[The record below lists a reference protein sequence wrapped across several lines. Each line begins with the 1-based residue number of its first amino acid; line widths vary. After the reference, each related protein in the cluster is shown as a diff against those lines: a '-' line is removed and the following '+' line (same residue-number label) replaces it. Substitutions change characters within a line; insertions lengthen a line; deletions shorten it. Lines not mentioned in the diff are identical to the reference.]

1 MQVRIVK
8 AVAGL
13 AAVLVAATI
22 ATPAVIVAQ
31 ERGEGGG
38 GGEGGPRESA
48 PPQQLTLDELVTQLA
63 RRIDQV
69 GEKLFKSLDEELL
82 GRAAGG
88 PRLGYVQLVTT
99 PQGRPYVLGLVHE
112 DLAASTQVQPGQTPS
127 VERSM
132 GVLVWGPADG
142 SRPLSALLL
151 RGIEKK
157 DIRRGMVIARPG
169 HLLAVGQGRSVVWEG
184 PSLVRDEEVY
194 PGADLRPNYVPRVVC
209 MVTVDI
215 ESDDWPGFV
224 PASEE
229 GNLPVTM
236 ECVDIGWIQ
245 ATGSPLRVDLWKVP
259 GSVWRQEAVFK
270 YRLARS
276 GQKPEAVRDFES
288 VMRSL
293 GSGLGA
299 AGARAPE
306 SWALSVV
313 RAPGSPECYTLAVR
327 MSQSPQGFVDVD
339 LLRPARSTSSA
350 RVEPFAVFLRF
361 RRSQDGQWQ
370 ASNRYVSRAAATDR
384 VVRSGPD
391 SFVLVPPGS
400 RRGVRPREAN
410 AATAV
415 PFFGWSQGSVG
426 LVLELPTG
434 EALTFKNCGKST
446 SCVCPHVPCRRPWD

>member
-1 MQVRIVK
+1 
-8 AVAGL
+8 
-13 AAVLVAATI
+13 
-22 ATPAVIVAQ
+22 
-31 ERGEGGG
+31 
-38 GGEGGPRESA
+38 
-48 PPQQLTLDELVTQLA
+48 
-63 RRIDQV
+63 
-69 GEKLFKSLDEELL
+69 
-82 GRAAGG
+82 
-88 PRLGYVQLVTT
+88 
-99 PQGRPYVLGLVHE
+99 
-112 DLAASTQVQPGQTPS
+112 
-127 VERSM
+127 
-132 GVLVWGPADG
+132 
-142 SRPLSALLL
+142 LLL

-194 PGADLRPNYVPRVVC
+194 QGADLRPNYVPRVVC

-245 ATGSPLRVDLWKVP
+245 ATGSPLRVALWKVP

-339 LLRPARSTSSA
+339 LL
-350 RVEPFAVFLRF
+350 
-361 RRSQDGQWQ
+361 QDGQWQ

-434 EALTFKNCGKST
+434 EGLTFKNCGKST